1 MRRASKEPPLP
12 PKAIYARLQALLDA
26 RRKQT
31 IADLRR
37 ERVPGLRDATP
48 GLLVGEAAAIRQLG
62 IDLARHGVLQAARQ
76 SPVFAAPVPGNAQ
89 GAFKGAVDLWVA
101 DTEALFVS
109 TSTDLVKQSRD
120 LVIAGRAEGKTT
132 KEIGAEIQ
140 QRLQIAA
147 RRAEFIATQQADMLA
162 ARALELRHQAAGVTH
177 FTWMSQRDS
186 LVRAEHRIYSGKR
199 FAYAAPPDGLL
210 PGIPPRCR
218 CFAIP
223 EIPDYLPTAPTD
235 FRVFNPN
242 TQATPNGPDPL
253 GWLQ

>member
-89 GAFKGAVDLWVA
+89 GAFKSAVDLWVA
-101 DTEALFVS
+101 DTEKLFVS